1 MPAAVD
7 SVVRNVNRPNDE
19 PVTAPEP
26 ATLPSE
32 HDRTRR
38 TLLARLLGP
47 LVVLGGIVLKFG
59 VFILKFFGIF
69 LAVGGYTLIWGWP
82 FAVGIV
88 LLILAHE
95 LGHYVEARREGLDP
109 QLPVFLP
116 FLGAYV
122 ALRNM
127 RFDPW
132 VNARVSLAGPVAGG
146 VAAFGCLAAGVA
158 LDSDLLRA
166 LAYAG
171 FLLNL
176 INLAPIAFL
185 DGAHVLRSW
194 RVLRAGGGRVDPA
207 DARRLATVIAVASL
221 VTVAALVVGMVAAH
235 VPQDRL

>member
-1 MPAAVD
+1 MSTED
-7 SVVRNVNRPNDE
+7 DRRYE

-32 HDRTRR
+32 SQRDTRSLLGK
-38 TLLARLLGP
+38 LLAP
-47 LVVLGGIVLKFG
+47 LVVLVGVVLKFG
-59 VFILKFFGIF
+59 VFILKFFGVF
-69 LAVGGYTLIWGWP
+69 LAVGGYALIWGWR
-82 FAVGIV
+82 FGVGFV

-95 LGHYVEARREGLDP
+95 LGHYIEARRAGLNP
-109 QLPVFLP
+109 QLPVFIP
-116 FLGAYV
+116 FVGAYV

-146 VAAFGCLAAGVA
+146 IAAAGCLVAAVS

-194 RVLRAGGGRVDPA
+194 RVLRAGGGRTDP
-207 DARRLATVIAVASL
+207 DEARRLAALVAAASL
-221 VTVAALVVGMVAAH
+221 LTIAALIFGMLAAH

>member
-1 MPAAVD
+1 MDRTGLVSTED
-7 SVVRNVNRPNDE
+7 DRRYE

-32 HDRTRR
+32 HERDTRSLIGK
-38 TLLARLLGP
+38 LLAP
-47 LVVLGGIVLKFG
+47 LVVLIGVVVKFSA
-59 VFILKFFGIF
+59 FALKFFGVF
-69 LAVGGYTLIWGWP
+69 LAVGGYALIWGWK
-82 FAVGIV
+82 FGVGFV

-95 LGHYVEARREGLDP
+95 LGHYIEARRSGLNP
-109 QLPVFLP
+109 QLPVFIP
-116 FLGAYV
+116 FIGAYV

-132 VNARVSLAGPVAGG
+132 VNARVSLAGPIAGG
-146 VAAFGCLAAGVA
+146 IAAAGCLAAAVA

-194 RVLRAGGGRVDPA
+194 RVLRAGGGRMDPTA
-207 DARRLATVIAVASL
+207 ARRLAAVVAVASL
-221 VTVAALVVGMVAAH
+221 LTIAGLVLGMLAAH

>member
-1 MPAAVD
+1 MDRTGIVSD
-7 SVVRNVNRPNDE
+7 RYDRDLE

-26 ATLPSE
+26 ATLPVE
-32 HDRTRR
+32 HERDTRS
-38 TLLARLLGP
+38 LLAKLAAP
-47 LVVLGGIVLKFG
+47 LVVLVGVVVKFG
-59 VFILKFFGIF
+59 AFVLKFFGIF
-69 LAVGGYTLIWGWP
+69 LAVGGYALIWGWR
-82 FAVGIV
+82 FAIGVV

-95 LGHYVEARREGLDP
+95 LGHYIEAKRSGLDP
-109 QLPVFLP
+109 QLPVFIP

-146 VAAFGCLAAGVA
+146 LAAAACLAVA
-158 LDSDLLRA
+158 VSIDSDLWRA

-176 INLAPIAFL
+176 INLVPVAFL

-194 RVLRAGGGRVDPA
+194 RVLRAGGGRSNPA
-207 DARRLATVIAVASL
+207 EARRLAAVVAVATL
-221 VTVAALVVGMVAAH
+221 VTVAALVLGMVAAH

>member
-1 MPAAVD
+1 MSDPRRSD
-7 SVVRNVNRPNDE
+7 LE

-38 TLLARLLGP
+38 SLLGRLVAP
-47 LVVLGGIVLKFG
+47 LVVLVGFAVKFG
-59 VFILKFFGIF
+59 AFVLKFFGIF
-69 LAVGGYTLIWGWP
+69 LAVGGYALIWGWS
-82 FAVGIV
+82 FAVGVV
-88 LLILAHE
+88 LLILVHE
-95 LGHYVEARREGLDP
+95 LGHYVEARRLGLDP
-109 QLPVFLP
+109 QLPVFIP

-122 ALRNM
+122 ALRNA

-146 VAAFGCLAAGVA
+146 VGAAACLAAAVTV
-158 LDSDLLRA
+158 DSDLLRA

-176 INLAPIAFL
+176 INLMPIGIL
-185 DGAHVLRSW
+185 DGGHVLRSW
-194 RVLRAGGGRVDPA
+194 RVLRAGGGTADPGR
-207 DARRLATVIAVASL
+207 ARRLAQIVVVASL
-221 VTVAALVVGMVAAH
+221 LTAFALVAGMVAAH

>member
-1 MPAAVD
+1 MADRDP
-7 SVVRNVNRPNDE
+7 RLE

-26 ATLPSE
+26 ETLPSE
-32 HDRTRR
+32 HDRSRA
-38 TLLARLLGP
+38 TLLGKLLAP
-47 LVVLGGIVLKFG
+47 LLLLGGIVLKFG
-59 VFILKFFGIF
+59 AFVLKFFGIF
-69 LAVGGYTLIWGWP
+69 LAVGGYTLIWGWR
-82 FAVGIV
+82 FAVGVV

-95 LGHYVEARREGLDP
+95 LGHYLEAKREGLDP
-109 QLPVFLP
+109 QLPVFIP

-146 VAAFGCLAAGVA
+146 LAAVGCLAVA
-158 LDSDLLRA
+158 YAIDSDLMRA

-176 INLAPIAFL
+176 INLVPVGFL
-185 DGAHVLRSW
+185 DGGHVLRSW
-194 RVLRAGGGRVDPA
+194 RILRAGGGAATPSR
-207 DARRLATVIAVASL
+207 ARQLGGVVAAASL
-221 VTVAALVVGMVAAH
+221 VTIAALVVGMVVAH

>member
-1 MPAAVD
+1 MSD
-7 SVVRNVNRPNDE
+7 RYDRDYE

-32 HDRTRR
+32 HQRDRR
-38 TLLARLLGP
+38 TLLGRLLAP
-47 LVVLGGIVLKFG
+47 LVVLLGVVIKFG
-59 VFILKFFGIF
+59 AFVLKFFGIF
-69 LAVGGYTLIWGWP
+69 LAVGGYTLIWGWR
-82 FAVGIV
+82 FAVGFV
-88 LLILAHE
+88 LLILFHE
-95 LGHYVEARREGLDP
+95 LGHYVEAKRSGLDP
-109 QLPVFLP
+109 QLPVFIP

-132 VNARVSLAGPVAGG
+132 LNARVSLAGPVAGG
-146 VAAFGCLAAGVA
+146 LAAAGCLAAAVS

-176 INLAPIAFL
+176 INLAPFAIL
-185 DGAHVLRSW
+185 DGAHILRSW
-194 RVLRAGGGRVDPA
+194 RILRAGGGRPNPA
-207 DARRLATVIAVASL
+207 EARRLSTVVAVASL
-221 VTVAALVVGMVAAH
+221 VTIAALVVGMVAAH

>member
-1 MPAAVD
+1 MSHD
-7 SVVRNVNRPNDE
+7 DDRRYE

-32 HDRTRR
+32 HRRDTRSLVGK
-38 TLLARLLGP
+38 LLAP
-47 LVVLGGIVLKFG
+47 LVVLVGIVVKFG
-59 VFILKFFGIF
+59 AFVLKFFGIF
-69 LAVGGYTLIWGWP
+69 LAVGGYALIWGWR
-82 FAVGIV
+82 FAVGVV

-95 LGHYVEARREGLDP
+95 LGHYVEARRAGLDP
-109 QLPVFLP
+109 QLPVFIP

-132 VNARVSLAGPVAGG
+132 VNARVSLAGPIAGG
-146 VAAFGCLAAGVA
+146 VAAAACLAVA
-158 LDSDLLRA
+158 VAIDSDLMRA

-176 INLAPIAFL
+176 INLVPLAIL

-194 RVLRAGGGRVDPA
+194 RVLRAGGGRRNPA
-207 DARRLATVIAVASL
+207 EARRLAAVVAVASL
-221 VTVAALVVGMVAAH
+221 VTVAALMLGMVAAH